1 MNLQSA
7 RASLRLLGLVA
18 FFATM
23 PIYSPNI
30 VPLFSALADS
40 DLTGAFVWP
49 LMIAAAAVSFV
60 LAVLSRRMP
69 KSAAVL
75 HVQACIIVVYPLVTA
90 FFYLMLLGYLPP
102 SMAAAGML
110 GALSGVLFVPCS
122 IVLARTLS
130 PCSLENAI
138 VTVCIA
144 SGASALLNWFSTYLS
159 TTPLAVLYCLL
170 LAAIP
175 ISYFSEVRTRPN
187 DGSFSMEPRMSFREF
202 VPRFASVMAPAFI
215 GLSMFA
221 FFMGVSRPNITDNTS
236 ADVVGMLLAA
246 VTLAPLCL
254 LARRFHHPLQ
264 TFFHQMLL
272 PLLAVV
278 ILAAFAIFEPL
289 TSGFVRALLSI
300 GMYYFFSVA
309 ALFAVAFAIAGSSA
323 REFSPSL
330 VLSVIMGCFSLSS
343 LAGIAFGGFFFLPG
357 NQQLFMPV
365 VVVAIYCVFLV
376 AYSIVAFWR
385 NTSSYSDSDE
395 EVTDSDELL
404 SSIEARCDGLSEEFG
419 LSPRESEIF
428 GYLARGHAAS
438 FIAKTLI
445 ISESTVYTHTRNIYQ
460 KMGIGSREELLGLI
474 ECDELPGRR

>member
-1 MNLQSA
+1 MNSQSV

-49 LMIAAAAVSFV
+49 FMIAVAVVS
-60 LAVLSRRMP
+60 LVLSILP
-69 KSAAVL
+69 HSVL
-75 HVQACIIVVYPLVTA
+75 KGTFASHAPACVVVAYPLATA
-90 FFYLMLLGYLPP
+90 LFYLIMLGFLPSSMVVARLLGAI
-102 SMAAAGML
+102 S
-110 GALSGVLFVPCS
+110 GALFVPCS
-122 IVLARTLS
+122 IVLACTLS
-130 PCSLENAI
+130 PCSLESAL

-144 SGASALLNWFSTYLS
+144 AGASALLNWFSTYLS
-159 TTPLAVLYCLL
+159 AFPLAVLYILL
-170 LAAIP
+170 LGSITVLFFSDP
-175 ISYFSEVRTRPN
+175 RKCSCDISFPAESGGP
-187 DGSFSMEPRMSFREF
+187 FREI
-202 VPRFASVMAPAFI
+202 VPRFASVMAPALI

-221 FFMGVSRPNITDNTS
+221 FFMGASRPNITENTS

-254 LARRFHHPLQ
+254 FARRFHHPLQ

-272 PLLAVV
+272 PLLAVM
-278 ILAAFAIFEPL
+278 ILAAFAVFEPL
-289 TSGFVRALLSI
+289 TDCVVRALLSI
-300 GMYYFFSVA
+300 GMYYFFGVA

-330 VLSVIMGCFSLSS
+330 VLSVVMGCFSLPSM
-343 LAGIAFGGFFFLPG
+343 AGIAFGGYLHLLES
-357 NQQLFMPV
+357 QTIFMPV

-376 AYSIVAFWR
+376 ANSIVGFWR
-385 NTSSYSDSDE
+385 NTSSCSDSE
-395 EVTDSDELL
+395 EDTVASVEPI
-404 SSIEARCDGLSEEFG
+404 SIAARCESLSEKFA

-428 GYLARGHAAS
+428 SYLARGHAAS

-460 KMGIGSREELLGLI
+460 KMGIGSREELLCLI
-474 ECDELPGRR
+474 ERDE

>member
-1 MNLQSA
+1 MNSQSV

-30 VPLFSALADS
+30 VPLFSTLADS

-49 LMIAAAAVSFV
+49 FMIAVAAVS
-60 LAVLSRRMP
+60 LVLSILP
-69 KSAAVL
+69 HSVL
-75 HVQACIIVVYPLVTA
+75 KGTFASHAPTCVVVAYPLATA
-90 FFYLMLLGYLPP
+90 LFYLIMLGFLPSSMVVARLLGAI
-102 SMAAAGML
+102 S
-110 GALSGVLFVPCS
+110 GALFVPCS
-122 IVLARTLS
+122 IVLACTLS
-130 PCSLENAI
+130 PCSLESAL

-144 SGASALLNWFSTYLS
+144 AGASALLNWFSTYLS
-159 TTPLAVLYCLL
+159 AFPLAVLYILL
-170 LAAIP
+170 LGSITVLFFSDP
-175 ISYFSEVRTRPN
+175 RKCSCDISFPAESGGP
-187 DGSFSMEPRMSFREF
+187 FREI
-202 VPRFASVMAPAFI
+202 VPRFASVMAPALI

-221 FFMGVSRPNITDNTS
+221 FFMGASRPNITENTS

-254 LARRFHHPLQ
+254 FARRFHHPLQ

-272 PLLAVV
+272 PLLAVM
-278 ILAAFAIFEPL
+278 ILAAFAVFEPL
-289 TSGFVRALLSI
+289 TGYVVRALLSI
-300 GMYYFFSVA
+300 GMYYFFGVA
-309 ALFAVAFAIAGSSA
+309 ALFAVAFAIAGSSG

-343 LAGIAFGGFFFLPG
+343 VAGIAFGGHLQLPG
-357 NQQLFMPV
+357 SQTIFMPV

-385 NTSSYSDSDE
+385 NTSPSLNSE
-395 EVTDSDELL
+395 EDTVVLAGPT
-404 SSIEARCDGLSEEFG
+404 SIAARCESLSEKFA

-428 GYLARGHAAS
+428 SYLARGHAAS

-460 KMGIGSREELLGLI
+460 KMGIGSREELLCLI
-474 ECDELPGRR
+474 ERDE

>member
-1 MNLQSA
+1 MNLQSE

-18 FFATM
+18 FLATV

-49 LMIAAAAVSFV
+49 LMVAVAIVSLA
-60 LAVLSRRMP
+60 LAVLSCGML
-69 KSAAVL
+69 KSSVAL
-75 HVQACIIVVYPLVTA
+75 HASACIIVAYPFATA
-90 FFYLMLLGYLPP
+90 LFYLMLLGFLPS
-102 SMAAAGML
+102 SMLVAGLL

-130 PCSLENAI
+130 PCSLESAL

-144 SGASALLNWFSTYLS
+144 SGASALLNWFSMYLA
-159 TTPLAVLYCLL
+159 TVPLAVLYCLL
-170 LAAIP
+170 LGAIP
-175 ISYFSEVRTRPN
+175 VSYFSEARAGSC
-187 DGSFSMEPRMSFREF
+187 DGSFLEEPRIRLREF
-202 VPRFASVMAPAFI
+202 VLRFASVMAPAFI
-215 GLSMFA
+215 GLSVFA

-236 ADVVGMLLAA
+236 ADVVGMLFAA

-278 ILAAFAIFEPL
+278 ILAAFAVFGPL
-289 TSGFVRALLSI
+289 TASFVRALLSI

-309 ALFAVAFAIAGSSA
+309 ALFAVALAIAGSSA
-323 REFSPSL
+323 REFPPSL

-343 LAGIAFGGFFFLPG
+343 MAGIAFGGFFKLPG
-357 NQQLFMPV
+357 SQQLFMPV

-385 NTSSYSDSDE
+385 NTSSGSGSNENSADSGE
-395 EVTDSDELL
+395 PISVA
-404 SSIEARCDGLSEEFG
+404 ARCESLSEEFA
-419 LSPRESEIF
+419 LSPRESEIL

-460 KMGIGSREELLGLI
+460 KMGIGSREELLSLV
-474 ECDELPGRR
+474 EFDK